1 MHNKYFWDKSKKDSC
16 YEVDEKDPPRNKE
29 KIRLIYHSGWTEEL
43 VVAKPKGNRP

>member
-16 YEVDEKDPPRNKE
+16 YEVDPKDPPRRKE
-29 KIRLIYHSGWTEEL
+29 KIPLIYHSGWTQEL